1 MTTSSDRQ
9 AQVLLLLGI
18 LLFALGLLS
27 GLTIPLMKNLKMGLG
42 AHMAGVTNGTFLLV
56 AGLTWLKADLSTRQR
71 QLAYWSVIFG
81 TWGNWFFITLAALW
95 GTTCLAPISGAGY
108 NGTPLQEAIV
118 MIGLLSVAATIFIA
132 SGLMA
137 WGFLRKLQ
145 Y

>member
-9 AQVLLLLGI
+9 AQMLLLLGI

-56 AGLTWLKADLSTRQR
+56 AGLAWLKADLSAGQR
-71 QLAYWSVIFG
+71 KLAYWSVIFS

-95 GTTCLAPISGAGY
+95 GTKCLAPISGAGY
-108 NGTPLQEAIV
+108 GGTPLQEAIV
-118 MIGLLSVAATIFIA
+118 TAGLLGVAATIFIA